1 MYRRARLRPPSIIH
15 NPMALVKKTAL
26 RVRAGRNAMSQKSF
40 ACSWLAGL
48 VRSGSNSCAVTFA
61 LIFIWSCLFATH
73 ASAEKLVIAEGAHVI
88 GYLAVYIAKDEGY
101 FTQEGL
107 DVDIVPTRGSAQ
119 AVAAIIGGGADV
131 ALATVS
137 DVANAVSQGRN
148 LKVIAGITNQPQMM
162 LTVSTEFAK
171 KHGIT
176 ADSPLDQRVK
186 ALKGGTFAVSAPGS
200 MTDDVMRTLLTMGG
214 FSPDRDAQIMALG
227 GAGSEMLGALARNSI
242 DGFVLSPPA
251 GNQAEADGKGTIL
264 VNLMSGE
271 IPKYRDMMFQAI
283 TSTPATIAAKKDILI
298 KFTRAI
304 ARAQKLMTTDK
315 ESALAL
321 GAKAFPN
328 IDPAVFKSAFNI
340 AYPSFSKDPIVPL
353 PGVQKALDFTP
364 TKEKVSADQ
373 IVDNSIAKAAL

>member
-1 MYRRARLRPPSIIH
+1 
-15 NPMALVKKTAL
+15 MALDPTAL
-26 RVRAGRNAMSQKSF
+26 AKKSASRICIRRNAMSQKSS
-40 ACSWLAGL
+40 ACRWLAGFVHFGL
-48 VRSGSNSCAVTFA
+48 SSRAATFA
-61 LIFIWSCLFATH
+61 LVVVWSGAFAAH

-137 DVANAVSQGRN
+137 DVANAVSEGRN

-171 KHGIT
+171 KHNIT
-176 ADSPLDQRVK
+176 AQSPLDQRLK

-200 MTDDVMRTLLTMGG
+200 MTDDVMKTLLTMGG

-251 GNQAEADGKGTIL
+251 GNQAEADGKGIIL
-264 VNLMSGE
+264 VNLMAGE

-283 TSTPATIAAKKDILI
+283 ASTPATIAEKKETLI

-304 ARAQKLMTTDK
+304 ARAQKLMMTDK

-328 IDPAVFKSAFNI
+328 IDPPVFKSAFNI
-340 AYPSFSKDPIVPL
+340 AYPSFSENPIVPL
-353 PGVQKALDFTP
+353 PSVQKALDSTP
-364 TKEKVSADQ
+364 TKEKVPADQ
-373 IVDNSIAKAAL
+373 IVDNSIAKAVL

>member
-1 MYRRARLRPPSIIH
+1 MSLRS
-15 NPMALVKKTAL
+15 T
-26 RVRAGRNAMSQKSF
+26 
-40 ACSWLAGL
+40 ACSWLTGL
-48 VRSGSNSCAVTFA
+48 SRFAVSSRAAALALAIVWSGVLAA
-61 LIFIWSCLFATH
+61 H

-137 DVANAVSQGRN
+137 DMANAVAEGRN

-162 LTVSTEFAK
+162 LTVSTDFAK
-171 KHGIT
+171 KHDIT
-176 ADSPLDQRVK
+176 AQSPLDQRVK

-214 FSPDRDAQIMALG
+214 YSPDRDAQIMALG

-251 GNQAEADGKGTIL
+251 GNQAEADGKGIIL

-283 TSTPATIAAKKDILI
+283 TSTPAIIAARKDALI

-304 ARAQKLMTTDK
+304 ARAQKLMATDK
-315 ESALAL
+315 ENALAL

-328 IDPAVFKSAFNI
+328 IDPVVFKSAFNI
-340 AYPSFSKDPIVPL
+340 AYPSFSTDPVVPL
-353 PGVQKALDFTP
+353 PSVQKALDFTSS
-364 TKEKVSADQ
+364 KEKVPANQ
-373 IVDNSIAKAAL
+373 IVDDSIAKAAL